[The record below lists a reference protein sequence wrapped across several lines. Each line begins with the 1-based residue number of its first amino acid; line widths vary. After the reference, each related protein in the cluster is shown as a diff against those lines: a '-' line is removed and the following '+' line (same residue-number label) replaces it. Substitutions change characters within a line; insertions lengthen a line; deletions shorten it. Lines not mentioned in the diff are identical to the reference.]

1 MSTASASGGANSS
14 MPVELSQMMDAF
26 RQLQPPPPPP
36 PPPPPEDTRTDQ
48 SLGEGGEERDV
59 RKEEDGGDNEISQL
73 NLSKDVAK
81 LLDERL
87 LELET
92 RLRNYVDS
100 KLANLEKQLLSKF
113 NNLSERIDVLNQT
126 HQLDA
131 ISGHCEVSNG
141 GIALSED
148 PQLD

>member
-1 MSTASASGGANSS
+1 M
-14 MPVELSQMMDAF
+14 
-26 RQLQPPPPPP
+26 
-36 PPPPPEDTRTDQ
+36 TDQ
-48 SLGEGGEERDV
+48 SSGEGGEERDV
-59 RKEEDGGDNEISQL
+59 RQENGGDNEISQM

-87 LELET
+87 LALET

-131 ISGHCEVSNG
+131 ISGHCDVSNG